1 MELGYLTLVFFL
13 FHFFVITF
21 GGNKEKGTEGSLLD
35 ADAPTSFPTA
45 FYEQGVLGNEWWY
58 IVHATIMFTGH
69 VESNPNE
76 AADYALTFT
85 LQDRLRQDPK
95 VSAEVLE
102 VNILR
107 TPM

>member
-1 MELGYLTLVFFL
+1 MKLRCIVLIFFFL
-13 FHFFVITF
+13 HLYVNIC
-21 GGNKEKGTEGSLLD
+21 GGSKREGSLLD

-45 FYEQGVLGNEWWY
+45 FYEQDVIGKEWWY
-58 IVHATIMFTGH
+58 IVQATIMFAGN

-76 AADYALTFT
+76 AADYTLTFT
-85 LQDRLRQDPK
+85 LEDRLRQKPE

>member
-1 MELGYLTLVFFL
+1 MKLRCIVPVFVFL
-13 FHFFVITF
+13 HFSINIC
-21 GGNKEKGTEGSLLD
+21 GGSQKERREGSLLD

-45 FYEQGVLGNEWWY
+45 FYEQDVIGKEWWY
-58 IVHATIMFTGH
+58 IVQATIMFAGDLK
-69 VESNPNE
+69 SNPNE

-85 LQDRLRQDPK
+85 LEDRLRQKPE